1 MADMFDAVRN
11 SPEKAGSQTRR
22 GRTRTKAS
30 QRPSPTK
37 APRGRGPAARRIC
50 DFCSNNAVGQIM
62 HAARACDWRDGKYPL
77 ECTNCADYRARHP
90 VEAAGHVCQVPRKAL
105 LYRKYSAHHPA
116 RYDQAVSP
124 QTGLPTDE
132 GVCCVRCIADG
143 KTVACDVDPILG
155 YQCSRCKPADMCQ
168 LRDGRFMDN
177 KPNLRQGVV
186 KWFRHACDGCAQL
199 AAGRRR
205 GRITQCSWLQ
215 DHTTWDRACDRCRS
229 NNLVCLASAIVA
241 SMPAAISIPENWRP
255 RSFIAL
261 GWAELRP
268 NTVWRKACMNCRRDN
283 NHCRASIAN
292 PYSACGRCTAM
303 GLDCVDEEGTAYPI
317 FDLSQVGFG
326 SFLPFTACRRCVEM
340 GRNCDRQRPCDSCT
354 SAGEAHLCDHAFLR
368 TDSGKKRMAN
378 CLHGRLYPRPGPLYY
393 LAHGYG
399 ANGVNDVK
407 DGSRMEHWIG
417 PLTETYVMPSV
428 SFHEGS
434 LVREVSKQRELLVP
448 RAATPPHAAP
458 GTPLAGK
465 PASELTADD
474 IAAMI
479 NEVWTDAFLMNDSE
493 DFVEQQRNA
502 AMKKD
507 MFQFNTP
514 AGTDNPP
521 TAADIAAAINPR
533 PDMRP
538 RHIVTVIPPLPV
550 VRATSSSEDEGA
562 DSYEE
567 DGESDDSGSQNSNN
581 GNNNIQNI
589 TVFQQA
595 AQSLTAA
602 NQLLPQATQQST
614 ASTQSVLVSQE
625 PTQPT
630 AAPNPSVLI
639 LHQIMQTL
647 AAQPAAASHQPGL
660 TYQLI
665 MQSVATLAPTSR
677 SVPPAQSID
686 DDNFMDV
693 DTPRDAKPPIDPAL
707 QSWGPP
713 ILPYIP
719 FSRPPSISPETDT
732 MPGHAMTLPASPTP
746 TATLDIPDME
756 SADLLEP
763 RFTSFLDAAATTEDW
778 LPASNSAHV
787 AQQTRGASPLQ
798 AVPPQIEGRSEQ
810 ALAIAKGHSPSQQGP
825 ARWSQLSPL
834 HESTRTLLGTRHKTG
849 GRLARAPFTLAISYM
864 QRTCPVRDV
873 LHGLPEPEFGS
884 PSEAAGTQPQR
895 EMGPSSAP
903 RCGESRLGEGD
914 KEAYMTCGAAVQ
926 LSDRCVDTH
935 HDPNHPSLVCD
946 TCAQHSAEMLMDP
959 RHDPL
964 TTTEVLSMRSYLC
977 ERCTAYAGSSPE
989 AMLTMCQAGINTV
1002 YGRFPKSQDETAVDD
1017 DGDVVMTAP
1026 DGGNVVFFGKVR
1038 PLTGCACG
1046 VKIFQTRQCQ
1056 FHRIDNAEAVLRQVA
1071 AVREWRVQ
1079 TLQQGKCAGC
1089 FEPSSEPDDALHEDQ
1104 QQGENKAAA
1113 AVLKSWVC
1121 LACGGWVMNQETAG
1135 LVDGWQSWFDRQPES
1150 LADILEEANGM
1161 DIEMTD
1167 V

>member
-1 MADMFDAVRN
+1 MDSHQPARRIIKADRVLQRFSRLANNPIAYRLSLTSLRSNTVRQSRAFLPSPPIDPRIRFSHSSRTIHGIPMADILDVARYK
-11 SPEKAGSQTRR
+11 PEKAASQTKR

-30 QRPSPTK
+30 KPPSPNK
-37 APRGRGPAARRIC
+37 PPRGRGPAARRIC
-50 DFCSNNAVGQIM
+50 GFCSNDAVGQVM
-62 HAARACDWRDGKYPL
+62 NAARACDWRDGKYPL
-77 ECTNCADYRARHP
+77 ECTNCADHRALHP

-105 LYRKYSAHHPA
+105 LYRKYSVHHPT

-132 GVCCVRCIADG
+132 GVCCVKCIADG
-143 KTVACDVDPILG
+143 NTVACDVDPILG

-205 GRITQCSWLQ
+205 GRIIQCSWLQ
-215 DHTTWDRACDRCRS
+215 DHTTWDRPCHRCRS
-229 NNLVCLASAIVA
+229 NNLVCLASAIVT

-268 NTVWRKACMNCRRDN
+268 NTVWRKACMNCRRDS
-283 NHCRASIAN
+283 NHCRASIAS

-303 GLDCVDEEGTAYPI
+303 GLDCVDDEGTAYPI

-326 SFLPFTACRRCVEM
+326 SFLPFTACRRCVET

-354 SAGEAHLCDHAFLR
+354 NAGEAHLCDNAFLK
-368 TDSGKKRMAN
+368 TNAGKKRMAN
-378 CLHGRLYPRPGPLYY
+378 CLHGRLHPRPGPLYY

-399 ANGVNDVK
+399 ANGVNDIK

-434 LVREVSKQRELLVP
+434 LIREVSKQRESLVP
-448 RAATPPHAAP
+448 RVAAPPHAAP
-458 GTPLAGK
+458 GTPLARK
-465 PASELTADD
+465 PPSELTADD
-474 IAAMI
+474 ITAMI
-479 NEVWTDAFLMNDSE
+479 NEVWTDAFLMNDLE
-493 DFVEQQRNA
+493 DFVEEQRNA

-507 MFQFNTP
+507 MFQFSTP
-514 AGTDNPP
+514 AETDNPP
-521 TAADIAAAINPR
+521 TAADIAAAIDPR
-533 PDMRP
+533 PDVRP
-538 RHIVTVIPPLPV
+538 THIVRVIQPLPV
-550 VRATSSSEDEGA
+550 VRATSASEDEGA
-562 DSYEE
+562 DSNEE
-567 DGESDDSGSQNSNN
+567 DVESEQNEDSGSQNSDN
-581 GNNNIQNI
+581 GNNN
-589 TVFQQA
+589 T
-595 AQSLTAA
+595 
-602 NQLLPQATQQST
+602 
-614 ASTQSVLVSQE
+614 
-625 PTQPT
+625 
-630 AAPNPSVLI
+630 
-639 LHQIMQTL
+639 
-647 AAQPAAASHQPGL
+647 
-660 TYQLI
+660 QLI
-665 MQSVATLAPTSR
+665 IQSVATLAPTSR
-677 SVPPAQSID
+677 SVSSAERIE
-686 DDNFMDV
+686 DDNSIDV
-693 DTPRDAKPPIDPAL
+693 DTPKDANPSIDPAL
-707 QSWGPP
+707 QSLGPH
-713 ILPYIP
+713 ILPYVP

-732 MPGHAMTLPASPTP
+732 MPGYAMTLPASPAP
-746 TATLDIPDME
+746 AATLDIPDLE

-763 RFTSFLDAAATTEDW
+763 RFMSFLDAAATTEDW
-778 LPASNSAHV
+778 LPASNTAHV
-787 AQQTRGASPLQ
+787 AQQTYEASLLQ
-798 AVPPQIEGRSEQ
+798 TVPPQTEGRSEQ
-810 ALAIAKGHSPSQQGP
+810 TLAIAKGHSPSQENP
-825 ARWSQLSPL
+825 ARWSRLSPL
-834 HESTRTLLGTRHKTG
+834 HESTRTLLGTRHNTG
-849 GRLARAPFTLAISYM
+849 GRLARNPFTLAISYM

-873 LHGLPEPEFGS
+873 LHGLPEPELGS
-884 PSEAAGTQPQR
+884 SSEAPGTQPQR
-895 EMGPSSAP
+895 QKGSSVAP
-903 RCGESRLGEGD
+903 HCEESRLGEGG
-914 KEAYMTCGAAVQ
+914 KEAYITCGAAVQ
-926 LSDRCVDTH
+926 PSDRCVDTH

-946 TCAQHSAEMLMDP
+946 ACAQHSAGMLVDP

-977 ERCTAYAGSSPE
+977 ERCTVYAGSSPE
-989 AMLTMCQAGINTV
+989 AMLAMCEAGINTV
-1002 YGRFPKSQDETAVDD
+1002 YGRFPKSQDENAVED
-1017 DGDVVMTAP
+1017 DGDVVMTAL

-1046 VKIFQTRQCQ
+1046 IKIFQTRQCQ

-1089 FEPSSEPDDALHEDQ
+1089 FEPRSEPDDALQEEP

>member
-1 MADMFDAVRN
+1 MNSHQTARRFIKAGRALQHFSRLANNPTAYRLFLTTLQSNTVSQAQSPPAHPRIRFLHALRTIHGIPMASILDAVRDR
-11 SPEKAGSQTRR
+11 PENAGPQTRR

-30 QRPSPTK
+30 QPPSPPK
-37 APRGRGPAARRIC
+37 APRGRGRGRGPPARRIC
-50 DFCSNNAVGQIM
+50 DFCRNDAAGQVM

-77 ECTNCADYRARHP
+77 ECTNCADHRALHP

-105 LYRKYSAHHPA
+105 VYRKYSVHHPT

-143 KTVACDVDPILG
+143 NTVACDVDPILG

-205 GRITQCSWLQ
+205 GRTIQCSWLQ
-215 DHTTWDRACDRCRS
+215 DHTTWDQPCDRCRS
-229 NNLVCLASAIVA
+229 NNLVCLASAIVT
-241 SMPAAISIPENWRP
+241 SMPAAISIPGNWRP

-268 NTVWRKACMNCRRDN
+268 NTVWRKACMNCRRDS

-303 GLDCVDEEGTAYPI
+303 GLDCVDNEGTAYPI

-354 SAGEAHLCDHAFLR
+354 NAREAHLCDNAFLR

-378 CLHGRLYPRPGPLYY
+378 CLHGRLHPRPGPLYY

-399 ANGVNDVK
+399 ANGVDDVK
-407 DGSRMEHWIG
+407 DGSQMEHWIG

-434 LVREVSKQRELLVP
+434 LIREVSRQRESIVP

-458 GTPLAGK
+458 GTLLARK
-465 PASELTADD
+465 PASELSASD

-479 NEVWTDAFLMNDSE
+479 HEVWTDAFLMNDLQ
-493 DFVEQQRNA
+493 DFVEEQENA
-502 AMKKD
+502 AMKKV
-507 MFQFNTP
+507 MFQFSTP
-514 AGTDNPP
+514 AEADKPP

-533 PDMRP
+533 PDVRP
-538 RHIVTVIPPLPV
+538 THIVRVIQPLPV

-562 DSYEE
+562 DSDEE
-567 DGESDDSGSQNSNN
+567 DAESEQSEDSGSQDSQNV
-581 GNNNIQNI
+581 NNN
-589 TVFQQA
+589 V
-595 AQSLTAA
+595 
-602 NQLLPQATQQST
+602 
-614 ASTQSVLVSQE
+614 
-625 PTQPT
+625 
-630 AAPNPSVLI
+630 
-639 LHQIMQTL
+639 
-647 AAQPAAASHQPGL
+647 
-660 TYQLI
+660 QLI
-665 MQSVATLAPTSR
+665 MQSAATLAPPSH
-677 SVPPAQSID
+677 SVSPAQRIE
-686 DDNFMDV
+686 DDNPMDV
-693 DTPRDAKPPIDPAL
+693 DTPKDVNRPIDPAL
-707 QSWGPP
+707 QSLSPP
-713 ILPYIP
+713 VLPYVP

-732 MPGHAMTLPASPTP
+732 MPGHAMTLSASPAP
-746 TATLDIPDME
+746 AAVLDILDLE

-763 RFTSFLDAAATTEDW
+763 SFTSFLDAAATTEDW
-778 LPASNSAHV
+778 LPASNTAHV
-787 AQQTRGASPLQ
+787 AQQTHEASPLQ
-798 AVPPQIEGRSEQ
+798 TVPPKNEGRSEQ
-810 ALAIAKGHSPSQQGP
+810 VLAITKSNSPSQQDP
-825 ARWSQLSPL
+825 ARWSHLSPL
-834 HESTRTLLGTRHKTG
+834 HESTRTLLGTRHNTG
-849 GRLARAPFTLAISYM
+849 GRLARNPFTLAISYL

-873 LHGLPEPEFGS
+873 LHSLPEPEFGS
-884 PSEAAGTQPQR
+884 QSEASDAQPQR
-895 EMGPSSAP
+895 QMDSLGAP
-903 RCGESRLGEGD
+903 RCDESRLGEGD
-914 KEAYMTCGAAVQ
+914 KEAYITCGAAVQ

-935 HDPNHPSLVCD
+935 HDPNHPSLVCGA
-946 TCAQHSAEMLMDP
+946 CARHSAEMLVDP

-977 ERCTAYAGSSPE
+977 ERCTAYAGSSQE
-989 AMLTMCQAGINTV
+989 AVLTMCEAGINTV
-1002 YGRFPKSQDETAVDD
+1002 FGRFPKSQDENAVDD

-1038 PLTGCACG
+1038 PLTGCACA

-1056 FHRIDNAEAVLRQVA
+1056 FHRIDNAEAVLRQIA

-1089 FEPSSEPDDALHEDQ
+1089 FEPRFETDDALQEDQ
-1104 QQGENKAAA
+1104 QQGQNEAAA
-1113 AVLKSWVC
+1113 AVLNSWVC
-1121 LACGGWVMNQETAG
+1121 LACGGWVMNQETIG
-1135 LVDGWQSWFDRQPES
+1135 LVDGWQSWFDRQPAS
-1150 LADILEEANGM
+1150 FANILEEANGM
-1161 DIEMTD
+1161 DFEMTD